1 MDCKAHKL
9 LIGLLLTAL
18 AASWAWFYSTQQQT
32 NAQLALLLSKANAS
46 SGKGSKPGKPA
57 FDPYQDEAVKNTL
70 RQHTADIQK
79 LWLAYLDPAPQKTEG
94 VIETDWQIGANGEV
108 LEANIVHSD
117 FADAA
122 LNDGLLSVLKSIQYP
137 PPPTGMRTT
146 ITHTFKL
153 KKAQEVAAPSAI
165 SGPSK

>member
-1 MDCKAHKL
+1 MDCKAQKL
-9 LIGLLLTAL
+9 LIGLLVAAL

-32 NAQLALLLSKANAS
+32 NTQLALLLSKANAS
-46 SGKGSKPGKPA
+46 ASKGGKPA

-94 VIETDWQIGANGEV
+94 TIETDWQIGPDGKVE
-108 LEANIVHSD
+108 EASILHSD

-122 LNDGLLSVLKSIQYP
+122 LNDGLLAVLKSIQYP
-137 PPPTGMRTT
+137 PPPTGMRTP

-153 KKAQEVAAPSAI
+153 KKAQEVATPSAI

>member
-9 LIGLLLTAL
+9 LIGLLVTAL

-32 NAQLALLLSKANAS
+32 NAQLALLLSKANS
-46 SGKGSKPGKPA
+46 SAGKGKPA